1 MCSFVPGI
9 DNSVH
14 ILKCSSEYP
23 VGVSPLDHHDDQLF
37 KASLC
42 WFSFFLCS
50 LYPVPHPDAGVTAPK
65 YSSCSQILVLS
76 CFFVR
81 RTWAKAPLLP
91 HTIIVLFKDLLQA
104 PVCIRHKVTCLCT
117 PTMMLAPSLFSAFI

>member
-1 MCSFVPGI
+1 MCSFVPKV

-14 ILKCSSEYP
+14 ILKCSSEHP

-50 LYPVPHPDAGVTAPK
+50 LYPVPHRCSKIFFLLSNTCPK
-65 YSSCSQILVLS
+65 LF
-76 CFFVR
+76 FFVR
-81 RTWAKAPLLP
+81 RTQAKAPLLP
-91 HTIIVLFKDLLQA
+91 RTIIVLFKDLLQA
-104 PVCIRHKVTCLCT
+104 PVCIRHKFTCLCT
-117 PTMMLAPSLFSAFI
+117 STMMLAPCLFSAFI